1 MLFNLLCVLNNFC
14 AIRPL
19 GFLMCVLCYQPIWLR
34 FLLIPQDFFGFYL
47 ISVQEVPLSSLAV
60 SIPECIGIQD
70 EFS

>member
-34 FLLIPQDFFGFYL
+34 YFFGFYL
-47 ISVQEVPLSSLAV
+47 ISVQEVPLSSLAI
-60 SIPECIGIQD
+60 SAPECIGIQD